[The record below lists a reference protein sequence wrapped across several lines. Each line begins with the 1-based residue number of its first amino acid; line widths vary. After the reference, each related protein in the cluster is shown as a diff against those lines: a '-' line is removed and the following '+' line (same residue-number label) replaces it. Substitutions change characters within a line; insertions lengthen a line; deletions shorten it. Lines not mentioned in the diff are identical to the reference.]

1 MFGAIGIGALIGAL
15 GAKQRGGNLL
25 KGALGGAALGGIGGM
40 LGAKYGTGGGLF
52 GFGKKMLP
60 NALGLGAI
68 GMGTEMLG
76 QQEANQAA
84 LAGRRR
90 MMDEEEE
97 RRLDR
102 LRKIAG
108 YDIADPKNFLTP
120 DSYFGTNAARGGA
133 IRRKYEMG
141 GGVDNSGIMS
151 VAENKPHPLTAFK
164 DLYDRYITEGVPIAG
179 EQEPLSFKDFFEI
192 IQTKIPKAARGGR
205 VHAASGMYLGDD
217 GMYDKFLDNPML
229 TKAQR
234 GEMMMGENDY
244 NSMEKGPEGYQ
255 YDIEIDGDNYDYSF
269 AERFTNDPEKKK
281 KIMDM
286 IMMEA
291 RLKQPTGRLL
301 QSTIDTTA
309 DNQLIGGLGSGG
321 EDRFNRQVE
330 LMEDRA
336 MDFGRAVE
344 DDPSFTKAQRGE
356 LMEMIAS
363 RTNPMVFRAQGG
375 IADLDMRSGGESMGP
390 GTGTSDDVPAML
402 SDGEFVVTAKAVENL
417 GGGDRMMGARRMYQ
431 MMNSL
436 DPNSQKPGEMN
447 YVGRG

>member
-52 GFGKKMLP
+52 GFGTKMLP
-60 NALGLGAI
+60 NAIGLGAI

-90 MMDEEEE
+90 LMDEEEE
-97 RRLDR
+97 RRLNR
-102 LRKIAG
+102 LRQIAG
-108 YDIADPKNFLTP
+108 YDIADSKNFLTP
-120 DSYFGTNAARGGA
+120 QSYFAARGGA
-133 IRRKYEMG
+133 IRRKYDMG
-141 GGVDNSGIMS
+141 GDVDNSGIMS

-234 GEMMMGENDY
+234 GEMMSNALHDFSIQQMLKDNSMINRESILGEDDY
-244 NSMEKGPEGYQ
+244 NSME
-255 YDIEIDGDNYDYSF
+255 IDEDAR
-269 AERFTNDPEKKK
+269 AEYMNEVLKR
-281 KIMDM
+281 
-286 IMMEA
+286 A
-291 RLKQPTGRLL
+291 RSKQPEGRLL
-301 QSTIDTTA
+301 QSTIDTTDQNMRMMG
-309 DNQLIGGLGSGG
+309 DNMPS
-321 EDRFNRQVE
+321 
-330 LMEDRA
+330 LMTYRA
-336 MDFGRAVE
+336 
-344 DDPSFTKAQRGE
+344 RG
-356 LMEMIAS
+356 
-363 RTNPMVFRAQGG
+363 GG
-375 IADLDMRSGGESMGP
+375 IADLDMRSGGESIGP

-417 GGGDRMMGARRMYQ
+417 GGGDRMMGAKRMYQ
-431 MMNSL
+431 MMNTL

-447 YVGRG
+447 YVGHG